1 MSNKSKKIL
10 IEVSAGEL
18 FDKISILEIKKVKIK
33 DKAKLS
39 GIERELNSL
48 KETLKKN
55 KLDKID
61 GFLKDCV
68 EELSNINFDLWEIED
83 LKRKYE
89 KDKDFGK
96 EFIKVSRN
104 VHFKNDRRAV
114 VKHQINVHTDSA
126 ISEVKEYTSY

>member
-1 MSNKSKKIL
+1 MNKIL

-39 GIERELNSL
+39 DIEKELNSL

-61 GFLKDCV
+61 GLLKDYV
-68 EELSNINFDLWEIED
+68 EELGNINFDLWEIED
-83 LKRKYE
+83 LKRKY
-89 KDKDFGK
+89 DQ
-96 EFIKVSRN
+96 R
-104 VHFKNDRRAV
+104 
-114 VKHQINVHTDSA
+114 HQKINYETF
-126 ISEVKEYTSY
+126 

>member
-1 MSNKSKKIL
+1 MNKIL

-18 FDKISILEIKKVKIK
+18 FDKISILEIKKTKIK
-33 DKAKLS
+33 DKSKLS
-39 GIERELNSL
+39 NIVRELSSL

-61 GFLKDCV
+61 GLLKDYV
-68 EELSNINFDLWEIED
+68 EELGNINFDLWEIED

-89 KDKDFGK
+89 KDKDFG
-96 EFIKVSRN
+96 EGFIKVSRN

-114 VKHQINVHTDSA
+114 LKHQINVQTSSA
-126 ISEVKEYTSY
+126 ILEVKEYTSY

>member
-68 EELSNINFDLWEIED
+68 VES
-83 LKRKYE
+83 
-89 KDKDFGK
+89 
-96 EFIKVSRN
+96 V
-104 VHFKNDRRAV
+104 
-114 VKHQINVHTDSA
+114 
-126 ISEVKEYTSY
+126 